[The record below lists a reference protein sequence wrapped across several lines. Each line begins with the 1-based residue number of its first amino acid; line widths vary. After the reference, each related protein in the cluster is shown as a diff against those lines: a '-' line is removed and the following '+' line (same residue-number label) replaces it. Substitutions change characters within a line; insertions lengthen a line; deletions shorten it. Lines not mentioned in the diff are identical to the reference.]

1 MALVKFTEVR
11 NLLKM
16 NVSSE
21 QLDKFESVLKVNPRF
36 SDLNR
41 EQKITLNMMSK
52 YLREG
57 KNHNKI
63 LRINSLINEIQLDF
77 NYVVKSSD
85 PKLVSD
91 LIKGRQE
98 GRYQHC
104 SGTNRDVFI
113 DIENGVGYKVFKTN
127 SSWRFLD
134 NADLR
139 VNDIYKNK
147 GFYGGKY
154 AKYANNSKIKMIDD
168 RGVKP
173 EVVDVFRFE
182 LIPNAEPLFRSERIP
197 KSVLVM
203 MEKCGYMP
211 FDVKP
216 DNFVKVL
223 NDKGKYDYLPI
234 DSKQIGKVGSG
245 TVRTQEVIGFKKMY
259 GAYYYGGR
267 YVDERK

>member
-63 LRINSLINEIQLDF
+63 LRINSLINEIQLEF
-77 NYVVKSSD
+77 NYVVKSND

-245 TVRTQEVIGFKKMY
+245 TVRTQEVIEFKKMY

>member
-16 NVSSE
+16 KVSSE

-63 LRINSLINEIQLDF
+63 LRINSLINEIQLEF
-77 NYVVKSSD
+77 NYVVKSND

-245 TVRTQEVIGFKKMY
+245 TVRTQEVIEFKKMY

>member
-21 QLDKFESVLKVNPRF
+21 QLDKFESMLRVNPRF

-41 EQKITLNMMSK
+41 EQKITLKMMSK

-57 KNHNKI
+57 KNYTKV
-63 LRINSLINEIQLDF
+63 LRIHSLLNNIQLDDEA
-77 NYVVKSSD
+77 KASS
-85 PKLVSD
+85 PKLISD
-91 LIKGRQE
+91 LIKGKQE

-113 DIENGVGYKVFKTN
+113 DVENGVGYKVFKSD

-139 VNDIYKNK
+139 INDIYKNK

-154 AKYANNSKIKMIDD
+154 AKYANNSKVKMIDD

-173 EVVDVFRFE
+173 EVVDVFKFE
-182 LIPNAEPLFRSERIP
+182 LIPNSERLFRSEKIP

-223 NDKGKYDYLPI
+223 NEKGQYDYLPI
-234 DSKQIGKVGSG
+234 DSKQIGKVGSN
-245 TVRTQEVIGFKKMY
+245 TIRTQEVIDFKKMY

-267 YVDERK
+267 YVDDRK

>member
-41 EQKITLNMMSK
+41 EKKITLNMMSK
-52 YLREG
+52 YLRDG

-63 LRINSLINEIQLDF
+63 LRIHSLINKIQLND
-77 NYVVKSSD
+77 VVKPST
-85 PKLVSD
+85 PRLVSD

-98 GRYQHC
+98 GRYQHF
-104 SGTNRDVFI
+104 SGTNRDVYI
-113 DIENGVGYKVFKTN
+113 DTENGVGYKVFKSG
-127 SSWRFLD
+127 SSWSWMD

-182 LIPNAEPLFRSERIP
+182 LIPNAERLFRSEKIP

-216 DNFVKVL
+216 DNFIKVL

-234 DSKQIGKVGSG
+234 DSKQIGKVGSS
-245 TVRTQEVIGFKKMY
+245 TMRTQEVIDFKQMY

>member
-139 VNDIYKNK
+139 VNDIYINK

-182 LIPNAEPLFRSERIP
+182 LIPNAKPLFRSERIP

-245 TVRTQEVIGFKKMY
+245 TVRTQEVIEFKKMY

>member
-182 LIPNAEPLFRSERIP
+182 LIPNAKPLFRSERIP

-245 TVRTQEVIGFKKMY
+245 TVRTQEVIEFKKMY

>member
-1 MALVKFTEVR
+1 
-11 NLLKM
+11 LLKM

-182 LIPNAEPLFRSERIP
+182 LIPNAKPLFRSERIP

-245 TVRTQEVIGFKKMY
+245 TVRTQEVIEFKKMY

>member
-245 TVRTQEVIGFKKMY
+245 TVRTQEVIEFKKMY

>member
-21 QLDKFESVLKVNPRF
+21 QLDKFESVLKVNPRIL
-36 SDLNR
+36 DLNR
-41 EQKITLNMMSK
+41 EQKITFNMMSK
-52 YLREG
+52 YLRDG
-57 KNHNKI
+57 KSYTKI
-63 LRINSLINEIQLDF
+63 LRVRSLINKIKLND
-77 NYVVKSSD
+77 VVKPSA
-85 PKLVSD
+85 PRLVSD

-98 GRYQHC
+98 GRYQHF
-104 SGTNRDVFI
+104 SGTNRDVYI
-113 DIENGVGYKVFKTN
+113 DTENGVGYKIFKSDSTW
-127 SSWRFLD
+127 SFLD

-147 GFYGGKY
+147 DFYGGKY
-154 AKYANNSKIKMIDD
+154 AKYANNSKVKMIDD
-168 RGVKP
+168 RGVKL
-173 EVVDVFRFE
+173 EIVDVFKFE
-182 LIPNAEPLFRSERIP
+182 LIPNSERLFCTEKIP

-223 NDKGKYDYLPI
+223 NEQGKYDYLPI
-234 DSKQIGKVGSG
+234 DSKQIGKIGSS
-245 TVRTQEVIGFKKMY
+245 TIRTQEVIELKKMY
-259 GAYYYGGR
+259 GAYYYDGR